1 MQISTPS
8 YSEPARRSA
17 KLSNFF
23 VLASFVLMVVFM
35 GIHITHSLDPANSTV
50 LKHYTNAEVSRNVD
64 YSTYVLSDQPYQSGN
79 NYSNIGGP
87 RPLSRT
93 IIVQN
98 AVDRIFWLIGVLRL
112 ARTIFLMA
120 VPVAVFADLLSACF
134 GGMEEWVECGRI
146 VCLWL
151 IDVYLWIVAVLKIL
165 VSYIPE
171 KRLVEDGAPKANIA
185 SPIKQ
190 EPSGAAQDS
199 LPLDEDTKYVQK
211 DLKPDLVSVLEKL
224 PEPATHIRSAKPP
237 FFRTNASRE
246 PADSGT
252 DAPKGGNVPITTIA
266 SLNWADKMG
275 GRKKSIRNGEN
286 AEDILAM
293 RGTASLLFKASGKRT
308 VPTIKPTTLVSKTSS
323 LRSTYVL
330 NWSGKRHTGVSE
342 ERYEP
347 SIRSSGET
355 PTEQKCV
362 QKEKPLPGN
371 NIAGARVGKIQP
383 YFA

>member
-1 MQISTPS
+1 MPISTLS

-17 KLSNFF
+17 KLSNPL

-35 GIHITHSLDPANSTV
+35 GIYITRSLDSANSTV
-50 LKHYTNAEVSRNVD
+50 FKHYTNAEVSRNVD
-64 YSTYVLSDQPYQSGN
+64 YSTYVLLDQPYQSGN

-93 IIVQN
+93 MIGQN

-120 VPVAVFADLLSACF
+120 VPAVVFADLLSACF
-134 GGMEEWVECGRI
+134 GGMAKWIEGGRI

-151 IDVYLWIVAVLKIL
+151 IDVYLRIVAVLKIL

-171 KRLVEDGAPKANIA
+171 RSLVEDGAPGANIA
-185 SPIKQ
+185 SLIKQ
-190 EPSGAAQDS
+190 EPSAAAQDS
-199 LPLDEDTKYVQK
+199 LPLDEDTEYVQK

-224 PEPATHIRSAKPP
+224 PEPATHIPSAKPL
-237 FFRTNASRE
+237 FYRTNASHE

-252 DAPKGGNVPITTIA
+252 DVPKGSNVPITTTA
-266 SLNWADKMG
+266 SLNWVDKMG
-275 GRKKSIRNGEN
+275 GRKKSICNGEN
-286 AEDILAM
+286 TEDLLAM
-293 RGTASLLFKASGKRT
+293 RGTARLLFKASGVRAA
-308 VPTIKPTTLVSKTSS
+308 PTIKPTSLVSKASS

-347 SIRSSGET
+347 GTRSSGQT
-355 PTEQKCV
+355 PEEQKQV
-362 QKEKPLPGN
+362 QKEKLPLGN
-371 NIAGARVGKIQP
+371 SIAGARVGKIQP